1 MLQRKGMDET
11 ATKLESCFR
20 VVFPALDPAAITSA
34 TVNRVPQW
42 DSVAQITLLNLIGE
56 EFGIDIDFEEFEGA
70 DSFAEML
77 ARLRE
82 RLSCSAADGGR

>member
-11 ATKLESCFR
+11 ASKLEQCFQIA
-20 VVFPALDPAAITSA
+20 FPNLDPAAISSA
-34 TVNRVPQW
+34 SVDSVPQW

-56 EFGIDIDFEEFEGA
+56 EFAIDIDFEEFEGA
-70 DSFAEML
+70 NSFSEML

-82 RLSCSAADGGR
+82 RLSSPD